1 MTAAP
6 TAATGARDDCLNPQ
20 DFFASSGG
28 SPISTWWWPD
38 CSRPRLLSLGTLLH
52 SLGYDEGEVRDDI
65 DAYLGLVHPE
75 DRPHLQAIARSVVQR
90 PRAGNYEVQLR
101 LRRKQG
107 GYCGVRILGS
117 IVRQE
122 GAAAP
127 AAYGVARLL
136 HAHEETA
143 DSALRLSEDALS
155 TVLNEIGH
163 PVVLMTPDGCMLQH
177 NDAMVHAVGGTVVAD
192 SEGYRYCPFLHE
204 RDGTPTVADFIDGV
218 ILTGR
223 RQQREIWRFDRWW
236 HVYLVP
242 LRNAEGAV
250 RRLLLL
256 AQDISAL
263 KAEQEAELTRERA
276 LRTTLAREV
285 HHRIKN
291 HLQGLV
297 GLLRVHSRSGRSMRE
312 VIDNAVVQIQSI
324 AAVHGLLSRSGETA
338 IDFAELIA
346 RIVELTSVGAA
357 IPVDCIIEHSSARK
371 LCISEEESVPLAVVV
386 GELFMNAL
394 KHTSARS
401 GSRVV
406 VRFACSDEVAELCVT
421 NRPATLPQGFEL
433 PSTATAGTG
442 IDLVMA
448 LLPRNRSSLEIAQE
462 GEAVTTRLRIS
473 RGNAASEGTIGVQP
487 ARAPLGPRAAI
498 SSAGASSDSADVR
511 NDSANCPASSGREN
525 R

>member
-1 MTAAP
+1 MIQAP
-6 TAATGARDDCLNPQ
+6 IAATDPPYSSLSPQ

-38 CSRPRLLSLGTLLH
+38 CSRPKLLSLGTLLG
-52 SLGYDEGEVRDDI
+52 SLGYCEGEVRDDV
-65 DAYLGLVHPE
+65 DAYMGLVHPG
-75 DRPHLQAIARSVVQR
+75 DRPRLEAIARNVLQR
-90 PRAGNYEVQLR
+90 QRTGNYEVKLR

-107 GYCGVRILGS
+107 GYCSVRVLGS

-122 GAAAP
+122 GADAP

-136 HAHEETA
+136 HAHEEAA

-177 NDAMVHAVGGTVVAD
+177 NDAMVHAVGGTIAAD
-192 SEGYRYCPFLHE
+192 AEGYRYCPFLHE
-204 RDGTPTVADFIDGV
+204 RDGTPTVADFIDSV
-218 ILTGR
+218 ILTGS

-236 HVYLVP
+236 HIYLVP
-242 LRNAEGAV
+242 LRSAEGAV

-256 AQDISAL
+256 AQDISAM
-263 KAEQEAELTRERA
+263 KAEQEAELTRERT

-312 VIDNAVVQIQSI
+312 VIDTAVVQIQSI

-357 IPVDCIIEHSSARK
+357 IPVDCTIEGSGARK
-371 LCISEEESVPLAVVV
+371 LCISEEDSVPLAVVV

-394 KHTSARS
+394 KHTSAGS
-401 GSRVV
+401 GSRVI
-406 VRFACSDEVAELCVT
+406 VRFACSEVAAELCVT
-421 NRPATLPQGFEL
+421 NRPATLPRGFDL

-448 LLPRNRSSLEIAQE
+448 LLPRNRSSLEIKQE
-462 GEAVTTRLRIS
+462 GDAVTARLRIN
-473 RGNAASEGTIGVQP
+473 RGN
-487 ARAPLGPRAAI
+487 PLTRG
-498 SSAGASSDSADVR
+498 
-511 NDSANCPASSGREN
+511 
-525 R
+525 